1 MTAIMRPADLIAAQ
15 PNDLVVISRAVNA
28 YLAGLAPSGR
38 RAVVVSLRR
47 VAVLFNTPLEALP
60 WSQMRASHLEMIKS
74 TLSAMYSPSTVN
86 HTLAAVRGVMRAL
99 WLADC
104 IDAATYQ
111 KTVAVKSVRGSR
123 LVAGRDIASGEV
135 AALMSSIDRTTPA
148 GARDR
153 AIVAV
158 LVVGG
163 LRLDELAGLT
173 MASYDAANGR
183 LVVNGKGNKQRAV
196 YIGVARLAVAEWLEY
211 RGNEAGALFCPV
223 NRGGRVV
230 MVERMTA
237 QAIYNMLDRRRVAAG
252 LASFSPHDF
261 RRTAIGNMLTAG
273 VDIATIARHVGHS
286 NVTTTARYDRRPEAQ
301 QRAAVERIAVPG
313 I

>member
-1 MTAIMRPADLIAAQ
+1 MTAIMTPANLITAQ
-15 PNDLVVISRAVNA
+15 PNNLVDDSAIVNT

-38 RAVVVSLRR
+38 RAVVASLRR
-47 VAVLFNTPLEALP
+47 VAVLVNTPLEAMP
-60 WSQMRASHLEMIKS
+60 WSQMRAAHLEALKVNLMS
-74 TLSAMYSPSTVN
+74 RFAPATVN

-99 WLADC
+99 WLTDR

-111 KTVAVKSVRGSR
+111 KTAAVKSVRGSR
-123 LVAGRDIASGEV
+123 LVAGRDIAGGEV
-135 AALMSSIDRTTPA
+135 GALMSSIDRTTPA

-173 MASYDAANGR
+173 MESYDAANGR

-196 YIGVARLAVAEWLEY
+196 YIGVARLAVGEWLAY

-237 QAIYNMLDRRRVAAG
+237 QAVYNMLDRRRVAAG

-261 RRTAIGNMLTAG
+261 RRTAIGNMLSAG
-273 VDIATIARHVGHS
+273 VDIATIARHVGHAS
-286 NVTTTARYDRRPEAQ
+286 VTTTARYDRRPEAQ

>member
-1 MTAIMRPADLIAAQ
+1 
-15 PNDLVVISRAVNA
+15 
-28 YLAGLAPSGR
+28 
-38 RAVVVSLRR
+38 
-47 VAVLFNTPLEALP
+47 
-60 WSQMRASHLEMIKS
+60 
-74 TLSAMYSPSTVN
+74 
-86 HTLAAVRGVMRAL
+86 
-99 WLADC
+99 
-104 IDAATYQ
+104 
-111 KTVAVKSVRGSR
+111 
-123 LVAGRDIASGEV
+123 
-135 AALMSSIDRTTPA
+135 MSSIDRTTPA

-196 YIGVARLAVAEWLEY
+196 YIGVARLAVGEWLAY

-237 QAIYNMLDRRRVAAG
+237 QAVYNMLDRRRLGAG

-261 RRTAIGNMLTAG
+261 RRTAIGNMLSAG
-273 VDIATIARHVGHS
+273 VDIATIARHVGHAS
-286 NVTTTARYDRRPEAQ
+286 VTTTARYDRRPEAQ